1 VLKWAVNYE
10 NSVIVVKQ
18 LLDLFNSIDDP
29 HFNLFKKDLL
39 KKLEDVNSIIADEIE
54 SNPESDPSI
63 LNNLE
68 ILFLIAPI
76 CNICIQFFP

>member
-1 VLKWAVNYE
+1 MLKWAVNYE

-18 LLDLFNSIDDP
+18 LLDLFNSIDDS